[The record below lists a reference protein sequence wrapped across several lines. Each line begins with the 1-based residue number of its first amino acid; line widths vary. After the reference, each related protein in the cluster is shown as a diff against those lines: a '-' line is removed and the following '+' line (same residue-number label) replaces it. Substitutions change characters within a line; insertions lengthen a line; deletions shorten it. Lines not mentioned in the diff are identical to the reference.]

1 MSIPLRFIH
10 STYTRARIGRGSIPG
25 EAPST
30 ACAHRSSLTLLARA
44 RSSSSSTVSPNRKM
58 PFVPRTRH
66 SMAFKVKHRLAET
79 RTVQQAGM
87 TPRLESIPLFVAI
100 IQQRERR
107 GVHVCVHMCADFMCR
122 VPLFLTGGFIPFH
135 TPRLDNETGSE
146 LLSQQANL
154 RSS

>member
-107 GVHVCVHMCADFMCR
+107 GGTRMCSYVCRLHVQGAFVFNWRFYSISHPQIR
-122 VPLFLTGGFIPFH
+122 
-135 TPRLDNETGSE
+135 
-146 LLSQQANL
+146 Q
-154 RSS
+154 